1 MIERFLFVQALD
13 TVRCL
18 EEGVLQS
25 TVEGNIGS
33 IFGIGFPAWTGGA
46 VQYLNQY
53 GLAKALARAN
63 VLEKKYGERFKA
75 PTLLKNKVSAAETF

>member
-1 MIERFLFVQALD
+1 M
-13 TVRCL
+13 
-18 EEGVLQS
+18 LQS
-25 TVEGNIGS
+25 TAEGNIGS

-75 PTLLKNKVSAAETF
+75 PALLKNKVSAAETF